1 MMNIKEKNK
10 KTQEELVQETATFYF
25 LNSKF
30 DEAIDEFKK
39 VLKLNPAN
47 IEAYCS
53 LGLIYENKK
62 QPEEA
67 KKMYE
72 KTLLLDKNNKVAK
85 EHLNKLIGIKDDEQ
99 D

>member
-1 MMNIKEKNK
+1 MDTNK
-10 KTQEELVQETATFYF
+10 KAQEEFILETATLYF

-30 DEAIDEFKK
+30 DEAIEEFKK
-39 VLKLNPAN
+39 VLKLNPASV
-47 IEAYCS
+47 EAYCG

-62 QPEEA
+62 QAEEA

-72 KTLLLDKNNKVAK
+72 KTLLLDKTNKVAK
-85 EHLNKLIGIKDDEQ
+85 EHLNKLIGIKDDDQ

>member
-1 MMNIKEKNK
+1 METSR
-10 KTQEELVQETATFYF
+10 KTQEELILETATLYF

-30 DEAIDEFKK
+30 DEAIEEFKK
-39 VLKLNPAN
+39 VLKLNPASV
-47 IEAYCS
+47 EAYCG

-62 QPEEA
+62 QAEEA

-72 KTLLLDKNNKVAK
+72 KTLLLDKSNKVAK
-85 EHLNKLIGIKDDEQ
+85 GHLNKLIGIKDDDQ

>member
-1 MMNIKEKNK
+1 MDTNK
-10 KTQEELVQETATFYF
+10 KSQEELILETATLYF

-30 DEAIDEFKK
+30 DESIEEFKK

-47 IEAYCS
+47 VEAYCG

-62 QPEEA
+62 QAEQA

-72 KTLLLDKNNKVAK
+72 KTLLLDKTNKVAK
-85 EHLNKLIGIKDDEQ
+85 EHLNKLIGIKDDDQ

>member
-1 MMNIKEKNK
+1 MDTNK
-10 KTQEELVQETATFYF
+10 KAQEEFILETATLYF

-30 DEAIDEFKK
+30 DEAIAEFKK
-39 VLKLNPAN
+39 VLKLNPSSV
-47 IEAYCS
+47 EAYCG

-62 QPEEA
+62 QAEEA

-72 KTLLLDKNNKVAK
+72 KTLLLDKHNKVAK
-85 EHLNKLIGIKDDEQ
+85 EHLNKLIGIKDDDQ

>member
-1 MMNIKEKNK
+1 MDIKEKNK
-10 KTQEELVQETATFYF
+10 KTQEALVQETATFYF

-30 DEAIDEFKK
+30 DEAIEEFKK

-47 IEAYCS
+47 VEAYCS
-53 LGLIYENKK
+53 LGLIYEKKK

-72 KTLLLDKNNKVAK
+72 KTISLDQDNKVAK
-85 EHLNKLIGIKDDEQ
+85 EHLKKLIGIKDD
-99 D
+99 DKN

>member
-1 MMNIKEKNK
+1 MNTNK
-10 KTQEELVQETATFYF
+10 KSQEELILETATLYF

-30 DEAIDEFKK
+30 DESIEEFKK

-47 IEAYCS
+47 VEAYCG

-62 QPEEA
+62 QAEEA

-72 KTLLLDKNNKVAK
+72 KTLLLDKTNKVAK
-85 EHLNKLIGIKDDEQ
+85 EHLNRLIGIKDDDQ

>member
-1 MMNIKEKNK
+1 MNTNK
-10 KTQEELVQETATFYF
+10 KSQEELILETATLYF

-30 DEAIDEFKK
+30 DESIEEFKK

-47 IEAYCS
+47 IEAYCG

-62 QPEEA
+62 QAEEA

-72 KTLLLDKNNKVAK
+72 KTLLLDKTNKVAK
-85 EHLNKLIGIKDDEQ
+85 EHLNKLIGIKEDDQ

>member
-1 MMNIKEKNK
+1 MDTNK
-10 KTQEELVQETATFYF
+10 KSQEELILETATLYF

-30 DEAIDEFKK
+30 DESIEEFKK

-47 IEAYCS
+47 VEAYCG
-53 LGLIYENKK
+53 LGLIYENKN
-62 QPEEA
+62 QAEEA

-72 KTLLLDKNNKVAK
+72 KTLLLDKTNKVAK

>member
-1 MMNIKEKNK
+1 MNTNK
-10 KTQEELVQETATFYF
+10 KSQEELILETATLYF

-30 DEAIDEFKK
+30 DESIEEFKK

-47 IEAYCS
+47 VEAYCG

-62 QPEEA
+62 QSEEA

-72 KTLLLDKNNKVAK
+72 KTLLLDKTNKVAK
-85 EHLNKLIGIKDDEQ
+85 EHLNKLIGIKEDDQ

>member
-1 MMNIKEKNK
+1 MDIKEKNK
-10 KTQEELVQETATFYF
+10 KTQEALVQETATFYF

-30 DEAIDEFKK
+30 DEAIEEFKK

-47 IEAYCS
+47 VEAYCS

-62 QPEEA
+62 QAEEA

-72 KTLLLDKNNKVAK
+72 KTLSLDKDNKVAK
-85 EHLNKLIGIKDDEQ
+85 EHLKKLIGIKDD
-99 D
+99 DKN

>member
-1 MMNIKEKNK
+1 MEKSR
-10 KTQEELVQETATFYF
+10 KTQEELILETATLYF

-30 DEAIDEFKK
+30 DEAVEEFKK
-39 VLKLNPAN
+39 VLKLNPASV
-47 IEAYCS
+47 EAYCG

-62 QPEEA
+62 QSEEA

-85 EHLNKLIGIKDDEQ
+85 GHLNKLIGIKDDEQ